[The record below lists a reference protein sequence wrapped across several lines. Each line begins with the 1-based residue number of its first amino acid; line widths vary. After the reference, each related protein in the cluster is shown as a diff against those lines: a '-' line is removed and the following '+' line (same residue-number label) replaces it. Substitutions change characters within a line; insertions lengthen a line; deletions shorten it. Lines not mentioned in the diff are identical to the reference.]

1 MGKEKRMAYWRLCY
15 HFVWTT
21 KDRQPWI
28 TPKIERPLYRWLYN
42 EAKKMYC
49 PFFYI
54 GGMPEHV
61 HVVTAVRPSVAPSD
75 FMHQL
80 KGSSS
85 WFITQE
91 FHLPFYWQE
100 GYGVFSVSDSLI
112 DTVKAYVLRQ
122 KSHHAGQE
130 LIPEWEESHE
140 WNLGP
145 ATVDQSHD
153 DFLQEAQHQHA
164 NKR

>member
-1 MGKEKRMAYWRLCY
+1 MAYWRLCY

-28 TPKIERPLYRWLYN
+28 TPVIERPLYRWLYN
-42 EAKKMYC
+42 EAKKLYC

-54 GGMPEHV
+54 GGMAEHV
-61 HVVTAVRPSVAPSD
+61 HVLTAARPSLAPAD
-75 FMHQL
+75 VMHQL

-85 WFITQE
+85 RFISQE
-91 FHLPFYWQE
+91 FNMPFTWQE
-100 GYGVFSVSDSLI
+100 GYGVFSVSDSLL

-122 KSHHAGQE
+122 KIHHRHQQ
-130 LIPEWEESHE
+130 IIQEWEETHE

-145 ATVDQSHD
+145 APVDQTAD
-153 DFLQEAQHQHA
+153 EFLHGHTDKVNEFTP
-164 NKR
+164 